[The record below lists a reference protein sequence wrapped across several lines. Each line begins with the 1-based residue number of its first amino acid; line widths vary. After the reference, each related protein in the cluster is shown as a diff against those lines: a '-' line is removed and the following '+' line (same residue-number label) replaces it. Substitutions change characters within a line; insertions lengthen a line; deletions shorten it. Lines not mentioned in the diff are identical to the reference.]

1 MQFDGNKSITGMRI
15 GPENC
20 RSMAAALSAPGP
32 ARFAYAGAYTVRTPG
47 GRSPRADA
55 RPALGITSF
64 KVEAGTGALRTIQV
78 VPCTNP
84 AHLTLNRAQT
94 RLYALNETDD
104 YGAQCGSGSI
114 ETYAIDAASGHL
126 NPIGRQAV
134 DAMPAHFSIDP
145 VGRFVVVA
153 NYIGGTFQLLPIMPD
168 GSVGAVVSELKQT
181 GSGPHQRQQAPHPH
195 MVLFDPA
202 GGYAAVTDLGCD
214 RVEILKI
221 DGSRL
226 NRVSAAVVA
235 PGSGPRHLAFGN
247 NGRILYVI
255 NELAATIVAF
265 DFDPASGRLGRQI
278 QSIGTVPS
286 VFPPR
291 KSTAA
296 LLIHPSG
303 RFLYGSNRKFEDHPL
318 ADSIVAFRVDAATG
332 ELALIGHTTAGIDF
346 ARTMAFDPRGAW
358 LYVLYQKGD
367 SIVQFA
373 IDAHSGALLPTGTVA
388 QVMTP
393 AGLIFLT

>member
-1 MQFDGNKSITGMRI
+1 MAKQSITD
-15 GPENC
+15 PHV
-20 RSMAAALSAPGP
+20 P

-47 GRSPRADA
+47 GRSARADA
-55 RPALGITSF
+55 RPALGITLF
-64 KVEAGTGALRTIQV
+64 EVEPATGALSPIEAV
-78 VPCTNP
+78 SCVNP
-84 AHLTLNRAQT
+84 AHLTLNREQT

-104 YGAQCGSGSI
+104 YGAQGGSGSI
-114 ETYAIDAASGHL
+114 ETYAIDAAGGHL
-126 NPIGRQAV
+126 NLIGRQAV

-145 VGRFVVVA
+145 SGRFVVVA
-153 NYIGGTFQLLPIMPD
+153 NYAGGTFQLLPIVPD
-168 GSVGAVVSELKQT
+168 GSVGAVVSELRQT

-195 MVLFDPA
+195 MVLFDPS

-221 DGSRL
+221 DGGRL
-226 NRVSAAVVA
+226 IRVSAATVA

-265 DFDPASGRLGRQI
+265 DFDPASGHLGRQI
-278 QSIGTVPS
+278 QSIGTVPA
-286 VFPPR
+286 VFPLR

-296 LLIHPSG
+296 LLMHPSG

-332 ELALIGHTTAGIDF
+332 ELALIGHTSAAIDF
-346 ARTMAFDPRGAW
+346 ARTMAFDPGGAW
-358 LYVLYQKGD
+358 LYVLNQKGD

-373 IDAHSGALLPTGTVA
+373 IDAHSGALVPTGCVA
-388 QVMTP
+388 EVMTP
-393 AGLIFLT
+393 AGLVFLT